1 MSRSV
6 PVLENLYHKAA
17 ALAAKDRISME
28 ELVSAALAHLVNT
41 REFIESKAKLFS
53 KDTFDQA
60 LNEIPDVEPE
70 AHDRL

>member
-6 PVLENLYHKAA
+6 PVPEDLYHKAA
-17 ALAAKDRISME
+17 ALAAKDRISVDE
-28 ELVSAALAHLVNT
+28 FVSAALAHLVNT
-41 REFIESKAKLFS
+41 REFIESKAKLFNEG
-53 KDTFDQA
+53 TFDQA